1 VPVLLATRAW
11 AAFTAPTPVGLGAI
25 AAVRSGELRFL
36 GEAFDRLSREYPSTR
51 DGLSLTQR
59 RVLAAVGDGA
69 RDAGTAFVRAAG
81 RETRPF
87 LGDTSCYRMM
97 DGLVRAPL
105 PLLQADPSD
114 QPVDRTTRVSL
125 TDTGAQVLAGGLDHV
140 AVNGVDRWIGGTH
153 LVGRDG
159 LWRWNEGTETL
170 ARPGE

>member
-1 VPVLLATRAW
+1 
-11 AAFTAPTPVGLGAI
+11 LGAI

-87 LGDTSCYRMM
+87 LGDTSCYRTM

-105 PLLQADPSD
+105 PLLHADPSD